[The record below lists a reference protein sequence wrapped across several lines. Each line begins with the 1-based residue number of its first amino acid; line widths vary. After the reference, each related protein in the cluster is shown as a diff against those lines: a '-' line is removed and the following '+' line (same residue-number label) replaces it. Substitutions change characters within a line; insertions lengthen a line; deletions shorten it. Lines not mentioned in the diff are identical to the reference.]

1 MNKKETT
8 GSPGRIRTN
17 DPAVNSRLL
26 CHWATGEQL
35 MNDFI
40 IVLFF
45 IIYNNFYCGFYLF

>member
-26 CHWATGEQL
+26 CHWATGEHKKKL
-35 MNDFI
+35 YSLNKKFTS
-40 IVLFF
+40 VKS
-45 IIYNNFYCGFYLF
+45 